1 MGILRFSGSGAC
13 IYCAVGETPAIGGA
27 TMDLQRHSGTRM
39 QKIGLIAGPVLAIGL
54 LLFFDLDPGRPA
66 VTRTAAV
73 ALLMAVWWMTEA
85 VPLAAT
91 ALLPVVLFPLFGIM
105 DGKKVA
111 PIYFNHVILLF
122 IGGFMVALAMQR
134 WNLHRRIALR
144 VLLWC
149 GVRPRRILLGFMV
162 STAFLSMWISNTA
175 TTMMMVPIVL
185 AVVLKLE
192 EGTQQGRFATG
203 LFLGVAYGA
212 SIGGVAT
219 LVGTPPN
226 LSLARILNIHFPGA
240 PEISFAGWF
249 LFAFPVSVFFLVLAW
264 LLLSHLHAGGR
275 QAKTFD
281 QRVLRDQY
289 RALGPLSYEEAVV
302 LANFVLLAL
311 LWLFRNEIR
320 IGETVV
326 PGWSGLFRGGAFLN
340 DGTVAMGMALLLFL
354 IPARSAS
361 AEKILDRETVAK
373 LPWHIVL
380 LFGGGFALATGFKDS
395 GLSMWFGHRLAG
407 LSAVHPMLL
416 VAVLC
421 LMITFLTELTS
432 NTATAEMF
440 LPILAALGVAI
451 QVNPLLLMI
460 PATLSCS
467 FAFMLPVATPPN
479 AIVFGT
485 DRVRMKDMVRA
496 GLILNLTGVAII
508 AGAIYTLGG
517 SALGIELTG
526 LPEWAR

>member
-1 MGILRFSGSGAC
+1 M
-13 IYCAVGETPAIGGA
+13 VKWNE
-27 TMDLQRHSGTRM
+27 SGTRM
-39 QKIGLIAGPVLAIGL
+39 QRIGLLAGPVLAVAL
-54 LLFFDLDPGRPA
+54 LLFSDLEPGRPA
-66 VTRTAAV
+66 VTRAAAV

-91 ALLPVVLFPLFGIM
+91 ALLPVVLFPLLGIM

-192 EGTQQGRFATG
+192 EGAEGGRFATG

-226 LSLARILNIHFPGA
+226 LSFARILNIHFPGA
-240 PEISFAGWF
+240 PEISFASWF
-249 LFAFPVSVFFLVLAW
+249 LFAFPISVLFLFVAW
-264 LLLSHLHAGGR
+264 LLLSFLHTGGR
-275 QAKTFD
+275 QEKPFD
-281 QRVLRDQY
+281 RSVLRDQY
-289 RALGPLSYEEAVV
+289 RALGPLSFEEAVV
-302 LANFVLLAL
+302 LADFVLLAF
-311 LWLFRNEIR
+311 LWLFRSEIR
-320 IGETVV
+320 IGDAVI
-326 PGWSGLFRGGAFLN
+326 PGWSGLLPSGAFLN
-340 DGTVAMGMALLLFL
+340 DGSVAMGMALLLFL
-354 IPARSAS
+354 IPARCAS
-361 AEKILDRETVAK
+361 AGKILDRQTVGK
-373 LPWHIVL
+373 LPWHIIL
-380 LFGGGFALATGFKDS
+380 LFGGGFALATGFMES

-407 LSAVHPMLL
+407 LSAVHPLLL
-416 VAVLC
+416 VAILC

-485 DRVRMKDMVRA
+485 DRVRMTDMVRV
-496 GLILNLTGVAII
+496 GLILNLTGVAIV
-508 AGAIYTLGG
+508 AGAIYLLGG
-517 SALGIELTG
+517 SAFGIELTG
-526 LPEWAR
+526 LPDWAK

>member
-1 MGILRFSGSGAC
+1 MHMKKTSGAR
-13 IYCAVGETPAIGGA
+13 I
-27 TMDLQRHSGTRM
+27 QR
-39 QKIGLIAGPVLAIGL
+39 IGLIAGPVLAFAL
-54 LLFFDLDPGRPA
+54 LVFFDLEPGRPA

-91 ALLPVVLFPLFGIM
+91 ALLPVVLFPLLGIM

-111 PIYFNHVILLF
+111 PIYFNHVIFLF

-192 EGTQQGRFATG
+192 EGEARGRFATG
-203 LFLGVAYGA
+203 LFLGVAYSA

-226 LSLARILNIHFPGA
+226 LSFARILNIQFPDA

-249 LFAFPVSVFFLVLAW
+249 VFAFPISVLFLIVAW
-264 LLLSHLHAGGR
+264 LLLSYLHAGGR
-275 QAKTFD
+275 HAKTFD
-281 QRVLRDQY
+281 QSVLRDQY

-302 LANFVLLAL
+302 LADFVLLAL

-320 IGETVV
+320 IGDAVI
-326 PGWSGLFRGGAFLN
+326 PGWSGLFPSGSFLN

-354 IPARSAS
+354 IPARSDS
-361 AEKILDRETVAK
+361 AEKILDRKTVSK

-407 LSAVHPMLL
+407 LSALHPMLL
-416 VAVLC
+416 VAILC

-451 QVNPLLLMI
+451 QVDPLLLMI
-460 PATLSCS
+460 PGTLSCS

-485 DRVRMKDMVRA
+485 DRVRMTDMVRV
-496 GLILNLTGVAII
+496 GLILNLTGVAIVV
-508 AGAIYTLGG
+508 GAIYALGG
-517 SALGIELTG
+517 SALGIESTG
-526 LPEWAR
+526 LPDWGK

>member
-1 MGILRFSGSGAC
+1 
-13 IYCAVGETPAIGGA
+13 
-27 TMDLQRHSGTRM
+27 MDKTKTSVTKTQR
-39 QKIGLIAGPVLAIGL
+39 IGLFAGPVLAVAL
-54 LLFFDLDPGRPA
+54 LLFFDLEPGRPA

-85 VPLAAT
+85 APLAAT
-91 ALLPVVLFPLFGIM
+91 ALLPIVLFPLLGIM
-105 DGKKVA
+105 DGRNVA
-111 PIYFNHVILLF
+111 PIYFNHVIFLF

-192 EGTQQGRFATG
+192 EGAAQGGFATG

-226 LSLARILNIHFPGA
+226 LSFARILNIHFPDA
-240 PEISFAGWF
+240 PEISFASWF
-249 LFAFPVSVFFLVLAW
+249 LFAFPISLLFLVLAW
-264 LLLSHLHAGGR
+264 FLLCCLHTGGR
-275 QAKTFD
+275 QENAID
-281 QRVLRDQY
+281 RSVLRDQY
-289 RALGPLSYEEAVV
+289 SALGPLSYEEAVV
-302 LANFVLLAL
+302 LADFVLLAF

-320 IGETVV
+320 IGNAAI
-326 PGWSGLFRGGAFLN
+326 PGWSGLFPDGAYLN
-340 DGTVAMGMALLLFL
+340 DGSVAMGMALLLFL
-354 IPARSAS
+354 IPARSGS
-361 AEKILDRETVAK
+361 AEKILDRQTVGK
-373 LPWHIVL
+373 LPWHIIL
-380 LFGGGFALATGFKDS
+380 LFGGGFALATGFMES
-395 GLSMWFGHRLAG
+395 GLSMWFGNRLAG
-407 LSAVHPMLL
+407 LSAVHPLLL
-416 VAVLC
+416 VAILC

-485 DRVRMKDMVRA
+485 DRVRIADMARV
-496 GLILNLTGVAII
+496 GLILNLAGVAIV
-508 AGAIYTLGG
+508 AGAIYLLGG
-517 SALGIELTG
+517 SALGIQLSG
-526 LPEWAR
+526 LPGWAK

>member
-1 MGILRFSGSGAC
+1 M
-13 IYCAVGETPAIGGA
+13 EIGVP
-27 TMDLQRHSGTRM
+27 SGTRM
-39 QKIGLIAGPVLAIGL
+39 QKIGLIAGPVLAILL

-66 VTRTAAV
+66 VTRMAAV

-91 ALLPVVLFPLFGIM
+91 ALLPVVLFPVLGIM
-105 DGKKVA
+105 DGRKVA

-149 GVRPRRILLGFMV
+149 GVRPRRILLGFMI

-185 AVVLKLE
+185 AVVMKLE
-192 EGTQQGRFATG
+192 ERNPRGRLATG

-226 LSLARILNIHFPGA
+226 LSFARILNIHFPDA
-240 PEISFAGWF
+240 PEISFSGWF
-249 LFAFPVSVFFLVLAW
+249 LFAFPISVLFLIVAW
-264 LLLSHLHAGGR
+264 LLLSYLYAGGR

-281 QRVLRDQY
+281 QSVLRDQY
-289 RALGPLSYEEAVV
+289 KALGPLSYEEAVV
-302 LANFVLLAL
+302 LADFVLLAF

-320 IGETVV
+320 IGDAVI
-326 PGWSGLFRGGAFLN
+326 PGWSGLFPDGGFLN

-354 IPARSAS
+354 VPSRSPAAD
-361 AEKILDRETVAK
+361 KLLDRETVSK

-395 GLSMWFGHRLAG
+395 GLSMWFGHGLAG
-407 LSAVHPMLL
+407 LGALHPMLL
-416 VAVLC
+416 VAILC
-421 LMITFLTELTS
+421 LTITFLTELTS

-451 QVNPLLLMI
+451 QVDPLLLMI

-485 DRVRMKDMVRA
+485 DRVRMTDMVRV

-508 AGAIYTLGG
+508 AGAIYTLGE
-517 SALGIELTG
+517 SALGIEFAR
-526 LPEWAR
+526 LPVWAR

>member
-1 MGILRFSGSGAC
+1 
-13 IYCAVGETPAIGGA
+13 
-27 TMDLQRHSGTRM
+27 MDMREPSGTRM
-39 QKIGLIAGPVLAIGL
+39 QRIGLIAGPVLAILL
-54 LLFFDLDPGRPA
+54 LLFFDLEPGRPA

-91 ALLPVVLFPLFGIM
+91 SLLPVVLFPLLGIM

-111 PIYFNHVILLF
+111 PIYFNHVIFLF

-192 EGTQQGRFATG
+192 EATARGRLATG
-203 LFLGVAYGA
+203 LFLGVAYSA
-212 SIGGVAT
+212 SIGGAAT

-226 LSLARILNIHFPGA
+226 LSFARILNIHFPDA
-240 PEISFAGWF
+240 PELSFADWF
-249 LFAFPVSVFFLVLAW
+249 VFAFPISVLFLIVAW
-264 LLLSHLHAGGR
+264 LLLSFLYAGDR

-281 QRVLRDQY
+281 QSVLRDQY
-289 RALGPLSYEEAVV
+289 KALGPLSFEEAVV
-302 LANFVLLAL
+302 LADFVLLAL

-320 IGETVV
+320 IGDAVV
-326 PGWSGLFRGGAFLN
+326 PGWSGLFPGGAFLN
-340 DGTVAMGMALLLFL
+340 DGTVAMGMALVLFL
-354 IPARSAS
+354 VPARSAS
-361 AEKILDRETVAK
+361 AARILDRQTVSK

-407 LSAVHPMLL
+407 LSALHPVLL
-416 VAVLC
+416 VGILC

-451 QVNPLLLMI
+451 QVDPLLLMI

-485 DRVRMKDMVRA
+485 DRVRMTDMARV
-496 GLILNLTGVAII
+496 GLVLNLIGVAIV
-508 AGAIYTLGG
+508 AGAIYTLGE

-526 LPEWAR
+526 LPDWAK

>member
-1 MGILRFSGSGAC
+1 M
-13 IYCAVGETPAIGGA
+13 EKKKP
-27 TMDLQRHSGTRM
+27 SGTKM
-39 QKIGLIAGPVLAIGL
+39 QRIGLIAGPILAIAL
-54 LLFFDLDPGRPA
+54 LLFTDLEPGRPA

-91 ALLPVVLFPLFGIM
+91 ALLPVVLFPLLGIM

-111 PIYFNHVILLF
+111 PIYFNHVIFLF

-192 EGTQQGRFATG
+192 EGTAHDRLATG

-226 LSLARILNIHFPGA
+226 LSFARILNIHFPNA
-240 PEISFAGWF
+240 PEISFASWF
-249 LFAFPVSVFFLVLAW
+249 LFAFPVSMLFLVVAW
-264 LLLSHLHAGGR
+264 LLLSYFHAGGR
-275 QAKTFD
+275 HEKTFD
-281 QRVLRDQY
+281 QSVLRDQY

-302 LANFVLLAL
+302 LADFVLLAF
-311 LWLFRNEIR
+311 LWLFRNEIL
-320 IGETVV
+320 IGDSVI
-326 PGWSGLFRGGAFLN
+326 PGWSELFPGGAFLN
-340 DGTVAMGMALLLFL
+340 DGSVAMGMALLLFL
-354 IPARSAS
+354 IPARGPSAR
-361 AEKILDRETVAK
+361 KILDRQTVAK
-373 LPWHIVL
+373 LPWHIIL
-380 LFGGGFALATGFKDS
+380 LFGGGFALATGFIDS
-395 GLSMWFGHRLAG
+395 GLSMWFGHRLSG
-407 LSAVHPMLL
+407 LSAVHPLLL
-416 VAVLC
+416 VAILC

-451 QVNPLLLMI
+451 QVNPLLLMV

-485 DRVRMKDMVRA
+485 DRVRMTDMVRV
-496 GLILNLTGVAII
+496 GLILNLTGVAIV
-508 AGAIYTLGG
+508 AGAIYLLGG

-526 LPEWAR
+526 VPEWAK